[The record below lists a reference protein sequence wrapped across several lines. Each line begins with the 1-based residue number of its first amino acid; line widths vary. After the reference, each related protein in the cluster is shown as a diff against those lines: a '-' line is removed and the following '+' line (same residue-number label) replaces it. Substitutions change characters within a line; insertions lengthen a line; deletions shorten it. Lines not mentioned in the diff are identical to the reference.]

1 MDEPKQTAKKALE
14 PMQVV
19 YPNAAGLDIG
29 SSEIMVAIPP
39 DREGETVRGF
49 ATYTPDLKKLA
60 DWLAESRVTHV
71 AMESTGVYWIPIY
84 ELLEERGFEVIVVN
98 ARQIKNPPGRKSD
111 VKDCQW
117 IQRLHSYGML
127 SGSFRP
133 GADMRT
139 LRAYLRHRDNLIED
153 RAKHVQYMQKALV
166 QMNLQLG
173 QVLSDLT
180 GKTGMDILR
189 AIVAGEH
196 NPIALAQLRHGRC
209 QHPQEDL
216 IKALTGH
223 YRKEHL
229 FVLKQ
234 ALSMYDSFSQQLLE
248 CDQEIERLLE
258 EIKPIL
264 PDDLPPIPPNPKPN
278 SNCKNAPHYDARTSM
293 YQLARVDLIAIPGM
307 NENLLQKIL
316 SEVGTDMSR
325 FQTVKHFCSWLGLA
339 PHNAISGGRVLYSHT
354 LQNHNRAGQAFRMA
368 AQAVSRGKSVYSEF
382 YRRVRSRSGSKE
394 AIVATAHK
402 IARTFYFMLKRQQ
415 SFIQP
420 DLQSYMLAQ
429 REKDIHRLQIK
440 AAKFGFSL
448 QPAEVAQL
456 CYE

>member
-1 MDEPKQTAKKALE
+1 MAGKKEVVKKGMEPLQI
-14 PMQVV
+14 V

-39 DREGETVRGF
+39 DREGETVRAFG
-49 ATYTPDLKKLA
+49 TYTPDLIQ
-60 DWLAESRVTHV
+60 LAEWLKENGVTHV

-84 ELLEERGFEVIVVN
+84 ELLVERGFEVIVVN
-98 ARQIKNPPGRKSD
+98 ARHIKHPPGRKSD
-111 VKDCQW
+111 VQDCQW

-133 GADMRT
+133 GADMCT

-153 RAKHVQYMQKALV
+153 RAKHIQYMQKALV

-180 GKTGMDILR
+180 GVTGLEILR
-189 AIVAGEH
+189 AIVGGEH
-196 NPIALAQLRHGRC
+196 DPVELSKLRHGRC
-209 QHPQEDL
+209 KHSQEDL

-234 ALSMYDSFSQQLLE
+234 ALELFDTFSQRLLE
-248 CDQEIERLLE
+248 CDQEIEALLD
-258 EIKPIL
+258 EIRPEL
-264 PDDLPPIPPNPKPN
+264 PDDFPPLPPDPKPY
-278 SNCKNAPHYDARTSM
+278 SHCKNAPNYDARTPL
-293 YQLARVDLIAIPGM
+293 YELAGVDLITIPGM

-325 FQTVKHFCSWLGLA
+325 FPTVKHFCSWLGLA

-354 LQNHNRAGQAFRMA
+354 LKNHNRAGQAFRLA

-382 YRRVRSRSGSKE
+382 YRRVRARSGSKE

-402 IARTFYFMLKRQQ
+402 IARTFYFMLARRQP
-415 SFIQP
+415 FRII
-420 DLQSYMLAQ
+420 DLETYIRVQ
-429 REKDIHRLQIK
+429 REKDIHRLLIR
-440 AAKFGFSL
+440 AAKLGFSL
-448 QPAEVAQL
+448 LPAAAP
-456 CYE
+456 

>member
-1 MDEPKQTAKKALE
+1 MERAKKMLE
-14 PMQVV
+14 PLQVI

-29 SSEIMVAIPP
+29 STEIMVAIPP

-49 ATYTPDLKKLA
+49 GTYTPDLKELV
-60 DWLAESRVTHV
+60 DWLAEQGVRHV

-98 ARQIKNPPGRKSD
+98 ARHIKTPPGRKSD

-133 GADMRT
+133 GADMCT

-153 RAKHVQYMQKALV
+153 RAKHILYMQKALL

-173 QVLSDLT
+173 QALSDLT
-180 GKTGMDILR
+180 GKTGLDILR

-196 NPIALAQLRHGRC
+196 DPVALAKLRQGRC
-209 QHPQEDL
+209 QSSEADL

-234 ALSMYDSFSQQLLE
+234 ALVMFDTFSERLQE

-258 EIKPIL
+258 EIKPEL
-264 PDDLPPIPPNPKPN
+264 PDDYPPLPPNPKLG
-278 SNCKNAPHYDARTSM
+278 SHCKNAPDYDARSAM
-293 YQLARVDLIAIPGM
+293 YDLAGVDLTAIPGL
-307 NENLLQKIL
+307 NENLVQKIL
-316 SEVGTDMSR
+316 AEVGLDMTR
-325 FQTVKHFCSWLGLA
+325 FPTVKDFCSWLGLA
-339 PHNAISGGRVLYSHT
+339 PHNAISGGRVLYSHV
-354 LQNHNRAGQAFRMA
+354 NRSNNRAGQAFRLA
-368 AQAVSRGKSVYSEF
+368 AQAVSRGKTAYSEF
-382 YRRVRSRSGSKE
+382 YRRLRARSGSRE

-402 IARTFYFMLKRQQ
+402 IARTFYYMLKRH
-415 SFIQP
+415 QP
-420 DLQSYMLAQ
+420 YRETDLATYLQAQ
-429 REKDIHRLQIK
+429 RDRDIHRLQVR
-440 AAKFGFSL
+440 AAKLGFSL
-448 QPAEVAQL
+448 QPTAAP
-456 CYE
+456 

>member
-1 MDEPKQTAKKALE
+1 MNEKKETAKKALE

-19 YPNAAGLDIG
+19 YPHAAGLDIG

-49 ATYTPDLKKLA
+49 GTYTPDLKQLA
-60 DWLAESRVTHV
+60 DWLAANEVTHV

-98 ARQIKNPPGRKSD
+98 ARHIKNPPGRKSD

-133 GADMRT
+133 GANMCT

-153 RAKHVQYMQKALV
+153 RAKHIQYMQKALV
-166 QMNLQLG
+166 QMNLQLD

-180 GKTGMDILR
+180 GKTGLDILH
-189 AIVAGEH
+189 AIAAGEN
-196 NPIALAQLRHGRC
+196 NPVVLAQLRRGTC
-209 QHPQEDL
+209 QHTQDDL
-216 IKALTGH
+216 VKALTGH
-223 YRKEHL
+223 YRKEHI

-234 ALSMYDSFSQQLLE
+234 ALAMYDTFSQRLQE
-248 CDQEIERLLE
+248 CDQEIEILLE
-258 EIKPIL
+258 EIKPEL
-264 PDDLPPIPPNPKPN
+264 PDDFPPLPPNPKPN
-278 SNCKNAPHYDARTSM
+278 SHCKNAPSYDARASM
-293 YQLARVDLIAIPGM
+293 YALAGVDLISIPGM

-325 FQTVKHFCSWLGLA
+325 FETEKHFCSWLGLA

-354 LQNHNRAGQAFRMA
+354 LKNHNRAGQAFRMA

-382 YRRVRSRSGSKE
+382 YRHVRARSGSKE

-402 IARTFYFMLKRQQ
+402 IARTFYFMLKRRQPY
-415 SFIQP
+415 IQP
-420 DLQSYMLAQ
+420 DLQNFLKLQ
-429 REKDIHRLQIK
+429 REKDILRLQSK
-440 AAKFGFSL
+440 AAKLGFTL
-448 QPAEVAQL
+448 QPAP
-456 CYE
+456 